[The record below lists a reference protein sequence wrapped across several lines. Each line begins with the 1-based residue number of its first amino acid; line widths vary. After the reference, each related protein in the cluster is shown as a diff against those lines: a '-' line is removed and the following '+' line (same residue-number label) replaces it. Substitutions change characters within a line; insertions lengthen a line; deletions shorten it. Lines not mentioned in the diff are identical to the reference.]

1 MGGVVAFCRECKHA
15 LPQGCLRSTE
25 PLHLSCRGRINE
37 KKNFM
42 STFKANPSSL
52 VLVMTML
59 FSVLPCEGATEVPS
73 DGLALYQTHCAACHE
88 GKVPRAPHFITF
100 SMIGAEAILNAMTDG
115 VMRTQASALSAS
127 ERKALADFLAGEAG
141 EMPKP
146 VLACSEPMSALA
158 QEDNSAMKGW
168 GGDDQNH
175 RHVSDELV
183 GLNRDNIAQLS
194 LKWVFAYPGARRARS
209 QPLVHDGTIFVG
221 SQSGD
226 IYALDLESGCAHWTY
241 SAGAEVRSSLSLGYI
256 AGRTGAVL
264 YMGDFNATV
273 HAIDASDGSLV
284 WRTSVGDHADATITG
299 SPKLYE
305 GVLYVPLSSSEWATA
320 ADPGYACCTFQGGVV
335 ALDAASGELDWRT
348 HVIDA
353 PAVETGKTN
362 PFGAPRKGPAGAP
375 VWNSPSIDAKR
386 GVLYVGTGEAYTSP
400 AADTS
405 DAVLAFS
412 LKTGKRMWAKQLL
425 AGDAWNMACF
435 IGEAA
440 NCPEEDGP
448 DLDIGAATI
457 LWSGADRDYLL
468 VGQKSGDVYA
478 LDPDNDGAVLWHNKV
493 GRGGFTGGVHWGM
506 TANGESLFVPIADTT
521 VIGKFKGEQFPGVH
535 ALNPESGERIWYT
548 PSKDD
553 CEGKPKPECDRGMSA
568 AATSTDGLV
577 FAGSFDGNLNVYDSA
592 TGAVLWNFDT
602 FGEFES
608 VSGDIARGGS
618 IESDGPVLYRG
629 HVLVNSG
636 YQFGGRI
643 PGNALLVFSVP
654 PASDLAQSVADD

>member
-1 MGGVVAFCRECKHA
+1 MR
-15 LPQGCLRSTE
+15 
-25 PLHLSCRGRINE
+25 
-37 KKNFM
+37 
-42 STFKANPSSL
+42 TFKANLSSVVLLLTMFVWAAPSK
-52 VLVMTML
+52 
-59 FSVLPCEGATEVPS
+59 GATETPI
-73 DGLALYQTHCAACHE
+73 DGMALYQAHCAACHE
-88 GKVPRAPHFITF
+88 GKVPRAPHLITF
-100 SMIGAEAILNAMTDG
+100 SMIGAEAILSAMNEG
-115 VMRTQASALSAS
+115 VMRSQASALSVS
-127 ERKALADFLAGEAG
+127 EREALADFLAGEAG

-146 VLACSEPMSALA
+146 VLACTEPMAALA
-158 QEDNSAMKGW
+158 ANDNAAMQGW
-168 GGDDQNH
+168 GGDDQNY
-175 RHVSDELV
+175 RHASEELV
-183 GLNRDNIAQLS
+183 GLNSDNIAQLS
-194 LKWVFAYPGARRARS
+194 LKWVFAYPGALRARS
-209 QPLVHDGTIFVG
+209 QPLVHDGIIFVG

-256 AGRTGAVL
+256 PGRPDPVL
-264 YMGDFNATV
+264 YMGDFSATV
-273 HAIDASDGSLV
+273 HAVDAADGSLV
-284 WRTSVGDHADATITG
+284 WRAPVGDHVDTTITG
-299 SPKLYE
+299 SPKLHE

-335 ALDAASGELDWRT
+335 AVDAASGELRWRS

-400 AADTS
+400 AANTS

-412 LKTGKRMWAKQLL
+412 LETGQRQWARQLL

-478 LDPDNDGAVLWHNKV
+478 LDPDNGGAVLWHNKL

-506 TANGESLFVPIADTT
+506 TANSESLFVPIADTT
-521 VIGKFKGEQFPGVH
+521 VIEKFKGEQFPGVH
-535 ALNPESGERIWYT
+535 ALNPASGERKWYT
-548 PSKDD
+548 PSEDD
-553 CEGKPKPECDRGMSA
+553 CEGKPKPACDRGMSA

-577 FAGSFDGNLNVYDSA
+577 FAGSFDGNLNVYDSV
-592 TGAVLWNFDT
+592 TGEVLWNFDT

-608 VSGDIARGGS
+608 VSGDTALGGS
-618 IESDGPVLYRG
+618 IESDGPVLYKG

-636 YQFGGRI
+636 YQFGGRM
-643 PGNALLVFSVP
+643 PGNALMVFSIP
-654 PASDLAQSVADD
+654 PASDLAQSAADD